1 MAIAWL
7 MKKKEGEAR
16 DALHHHTIGDIS
28 IVWGDDKTGFA
39 KIINKHLRL
48 SSEKEQALKRLYLL
62 KRAMKR
68 ADEEEVEEAKRLL
81 SGKMIWERP

>member
-1 MAIAWL
+1 MSTAILNLNYWCPLNNNNLKRASFLAIAWL

-39 KIINKHLRL
+39 KIIIGVR
-48 SSEKEQALKRLYLL
+48 
-62 KRAMKR
+62 
-68 ADEEEVEEAKRLL
+68 
-81 SGKMIWERP
+81 